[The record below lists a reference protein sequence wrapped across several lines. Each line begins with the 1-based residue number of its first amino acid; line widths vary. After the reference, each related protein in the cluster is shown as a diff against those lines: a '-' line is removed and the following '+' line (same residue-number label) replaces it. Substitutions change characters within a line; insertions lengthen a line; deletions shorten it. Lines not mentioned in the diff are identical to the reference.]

1 MNRDA
6 GDRQRQAYDAW
17 NKDNVVP
24 PSDIRTP
31 AYQPAQAGNPSCR
44 SQRRLAAIR
53 PQAGHA
59 VPLVPSTRQVP
70 IESPRF
76 ENIRIKHENPAD
88 IFRAEVRHRIRNN
101 VQIF

>member
-1 MNRDA
+1 
-6 GDRQRQAYDAW
+6 
-17 NKDNVVP
+17 
-24 PSDIRTP
+24 
-31 AYQPAQAGNPSCR
+31 
-44 SQRRLAAIR
+44 
-53 PQAGHA
+53 
-59 VPLVPSTRQVP
+59 LVPSTRQVP